1 MNTISAEISIYPLRR
16 RSIGKVIEGAL
27 NALRSYDVEVNT
39 GSMSTD
45 IVGEEIEV
53 FSALRAGFLAARA
66 AGDAVMVMT
75 VSNACPL
82 DAAVAQTAS
91 ED

>member
-1 MNTISAEISIYPLRR
+1 MKTISAQISVYPLRQR
-16 RSIGKVIEGAL
+16 NIGKVIEGAL

-39 GSMSTD
+39 GSMSTE

-53 FSALRAGFLAARA
+53 FSALRAGFLLACV

-82 DAAVAQTAS
+82 ELAADQAAP